1 MGPNGKMNIRCLC
14 SFHLGLDQ
22 LTSTYIQKLIQE
34 LINFESPKATI
45 TQRPHMKQPQTSLKE
60 KPSWSLFRGVKV
72 KLAWSKKLSTN
83 ICKKYMYVH

>member
-1 MGPNGKMNIRCLC
+1 MVLLACMIRYQI
-14 SFHLGLDQ
+14 DK
-22 LTSTYIQKLIQE
+22 YIQKLIQE

-72 KLAWSKKLSTN
+72 KLAWSKKLSTDFF
-83 ICKKYMYVH
+83 KKTLLDEYYD